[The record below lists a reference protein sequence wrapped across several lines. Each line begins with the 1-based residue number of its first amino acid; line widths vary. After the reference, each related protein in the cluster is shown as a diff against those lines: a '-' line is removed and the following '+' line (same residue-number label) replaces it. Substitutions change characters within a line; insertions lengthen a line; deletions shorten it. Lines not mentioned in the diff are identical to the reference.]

1 MAHYIVKA
9 WPLNEKLSHLKERL
23 DSGEI
28 ISMQPFGSALDYSL
42 RNAKLADEN
51 TAVWEELDYCSPPLA
66 MEREAILD
74 DYFKDLSV
82 SVVKEGE
89 GWKQIELLKSLWD

>member
-1 MAHYIVKA
+1 LAHYIVKA
-9 WPLNEKLSHLKERL
+9 RPLNEKLSVLKERL

-28 ISMQPFGSALDYSL
+28 LSMKPFGSSLDYSL

-89 GWKQIELLKSLWD
+89 GWKQIEQLKSLWD